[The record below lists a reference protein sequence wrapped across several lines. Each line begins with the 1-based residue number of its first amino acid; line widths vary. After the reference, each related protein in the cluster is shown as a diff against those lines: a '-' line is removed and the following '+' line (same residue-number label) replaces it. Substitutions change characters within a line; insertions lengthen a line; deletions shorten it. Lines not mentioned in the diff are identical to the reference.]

1 MFNILAR
8 QMLSWLAS
16 MLEMRATAW
25 DWAGA
30 QLSALMVFVT
40 NRIYLWPG
48 LSLFR
53 YIDFC

>member
-1 MFNILAR
+1 MFNIIAR
-8 QMLSWLAS
+8 QLLGWLAS
-16 MLEMRATAW
+16 ILEMRATAW

-30 QLSALMVFVT
+30 QLSALMVLVT

-48 LSLFR
+48 LSFFQ